1 MQVSINNYSTEKW
14 KEFISKFPTHNIFHS
29 PEMAKV
35 FDLSEG
41 FEQYSIFVHVDN
53 KILAFVPATLVK
65 IKSLVPGKYSN
76 RLILYASPLYEF
88 SDQGEKAILIALEK
102 VMDIAKKK
110 SLFLEIRN
118 SEKFPADR
126 SGLDFS
132 AYEYIPYQ
140 NYLVDLS
147 SGCDNIWSSLNSSTR
162 NHVRKGEKRGMVVR
176 EMKEDEITSTI
187 DLLENLYRSKNV
199 PFLNK
204 TVFTNAYKVLK
215 NKKYIRI
222 IVADYN
228 SKIIGARISLNYGSI
243 VYDWYAAADS
253 GFRNFYANDALVW
266 NTIRWGCDNN
276 YKTFDFGGGA
286 IKGQYYGPAKFKEKY
301 KGELVEFGRY
311 RFAPNKIVYFFAN
324 RIYNLITKK

>member
-1 MQVSINNYSTEKW
+1 MQISINNYSTEKW
-14 KEFISKFPTHNIFHS
+14 KEFISKFPAHNIFHS

-65 IKSLVPGKYSN
+65 IKSPVPGKYSN
-76 RLILYASPLYEF
+76 RLILYASPLYEY

-102 VMDIAKKK
+102 AKDIAKKK

-118 SEKFPADR
+118 SEKFPADK

-132 AYEYIPYQ
+132 TYEYIPYQ
-140 NYLVDLS
+140 NYLVALS

-162 NHVRKGEKRGMVVR
+162 NHIRKGEKRGMVVR
-176 EMKEDEITSTI
+176 EMREEEITSTI

-204 TVFTNAYKVLK
+204 TVFTNAYNELK
-215 NKKYIRI
+215 NKGYIRI

-228 SKIIGARISLNYGSI
+228 SKIIGARISLNYGST

-253 GFRNFYANDALVW
+253 EFKNFYSNDALVW
-266 NTIRWGCDNN
+266 NTIQWGCDNN
-276 YKTFDFGGGA
+276 YKVFDFGGGA

-311 RFAPNKIVYFFAN
+311 RFTPNKVIYFFAN
-324 RIYNLITKK
+324 QIYNLITKK